1 MGLTRQWTNSFPIRD
16 EEGIR
21 SLASSLSAGR
31 YRDFPQACRHSL
43 RQRIFKASFVSLR
56 GGFAVL
62 TRLTISNFRCFREL
76 DVPLKPLTV
85 LIGPNDTGKSTFLD
99 AIAKL
104 AKSGKGIRSDVF
116 GLGDPRQTESCIMG
130 YGKNGEESIASFV
143 LNPSLKWDVGKA
155 LSLNVFKFHLPARG
169 IAMECEGYSPN
180 ERTRLGLEQDG
191 GRVAA
196 LLDHILRIDLERFV
210 RIRDAMRAMVPGFC
224 DLKIITPTPATR
236 KIVFVIEDGFGMPAE
251 FASAGIRLL
260 LFFIALVYHPNPPD
274 IILLEEPETGLHPKR
289 LADVVKLLRNITQ
302 GMHGGHAA
310 QVILTTHSPYL
321 LDCVDPEQDQVL
333 VFQRLSDGS
342 RTAMPIDAARI
353 KEHFDGFLLGEV
365 WFNEEEAGLIARGA
379 E

>member
-1 MGLTRQWTNSFPIRD
+1 M
-16 EEGIR
+16 
-21 SLASSLSAGR
+21 
-31 YRDFPQACRHSL
+31 
-43 RQRIFKASFVSLR
+43 
-56 GGFAVL
+56 L

-99 AIAKL
+99 SIVRL
-104 AKSGKGIRSDVF
+104 GPSGKINKGDACSWPRPGIVECSVHGNSGCAVEYKILAREQESGQWGNYRSDPLEGVF
-116 GLGDPRQTESCIMG
+116 RFQLPVVGISTECDG
-130 YGKNGEESIASFV
+130 YDREDS
-143 LNPSLKWDVGKA
+143 SL
-155 LSLNVFKFHLPARG
+155 LSLD
-169 IAMECEGYSPN
+169 
-180 ERTRLGLEQDG
+180 TDG
-191 GRVAA
+191 SRVAA
-196 LLDHILRIDLERFV
+196 MLDHLLRTDLDRYLQ
-210 RIRDAMRAMVPGFC
+210 IRDGMRELVPGFV
-224 DLKIITPTPATR
+224 DLKIDTPQKQRRKVDFIIENGLRLPADKT
-236 KIVFVIEDGFGMPAE
+236 
-251 FASAGIRLL
+251 SAGVRLL
-260 LFFIALVYHPNPPD
+260 LFFMALAHHPSPPS